1 MSSQN
6 KKAKT
11 TKLNDAQKQILE
23 DYYLNDPNPSP
34 DKKKEFAAQF
44 NVNVRAVQSWF
55 YMKRTS
61 MSSKADGGSDGGGSP
76 LNKSQAFQ
84 LDSKNK
90 MVVGKSL
97 FFFNPSALYSV
108 TKKPPAATQQ
118 VHDANMNNGRAPRQ
132 KNIPSGAPPS
142 PMATPMLQSHIK
154 KQKLYHQHQEH
165 AAHHRHSISG
175 SRPDLS
181 DILDSYS
188 FQIHN
193 APPEPLASPDIV
205 DFSVAEGS
213 LVSDLTGSPR
223 NRTVGVRRHSMSV
236 APSKNTQHNSN
247 FNFYFNSPLPVPA
260 AVPRDNVSSVDSGI
274 STGDR
279 AYVSEA
285 DIATIDFLG
294 FLADECVPDVSHNES
309 I

>member
-1 MSSQN
+1 
-6 KKAKT
+6 
-11 TKLNDAQKQILE
+11 
-23 DYYLNDPNPSP
+23 
-34 DKKKEFAAQF
+34 
-44 NVNVRAVQSWF
+44 
-55 YMKRTS
+55 

-223 NRTVGVRRHSMSV
+223 NRTLGVRRHSMSI

-247 FNFYFNSPLPVPA
+247 INFYHNSPLPVPA

-309 I
+309 IRVIL